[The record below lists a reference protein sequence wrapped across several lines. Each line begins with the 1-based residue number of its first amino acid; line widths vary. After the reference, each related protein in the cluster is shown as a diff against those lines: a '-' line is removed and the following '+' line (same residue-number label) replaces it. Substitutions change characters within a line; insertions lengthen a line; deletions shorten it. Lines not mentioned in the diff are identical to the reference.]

1 MAKYRQI
8 YTEFWSDSFIL
19 ELTPEEKFFY
29 LYILTNTKSKQSG
42 IYELSKR
49 FIETETGLNRE
60 TIDIL
65 IKKFSEYNKILY
77 CEETKEI
84 MVLNWIKYNIP
95 NNQNIIKCVN
105 GEIRKIKNKE
115 FVKIL
120 FKRCV
125 AAQLDVEKIFENFI
139 IEEFF
144 DAPPLN
150 SSASMG
156 RNLEKVDKH
165 SLDYSLENNYNVI
178 RMNIENTEIHDVKN
192 SAEIKD
198 ASDTSEYLAN
208 QPFGRDLQGASQS
221 LPSNRIRSKKQEVI
235 SKKQELRNKE
245 EVIIKEEI
253 LTKKS
258 VEIVKHENNSFAG
271 SEGIK
276 SILKIYEENVHAI
289 TPLVYDKI
297 LEFTKHVSSKVIIMA
312 IEEAVKYNAKSIKYI
327 SEIINSWI
335 SKGIKTAEGVNDYQK
350 KWANK
355 KCSDKAYGA
364 KSGGFCDYQ
373 QRDYDFDALEK
384 RLLGIA

>member
-65 IKKFSEYNKILY
+65 IKKFSEYDKILY

-115 FVKIL
+115 FLKIL

-125 AAQLDVEKIFENFI
+125 AAQLDVEKIFENVI
-139 IEEFF
+139 IEKFLDE
-144 DAPPLN
+144 PSVN
-150 SSASMG
+150 GIVSMD
-156 RNLEKVDKH
+156 RNLEKVDKL
-165 SLDYSLENNYNVI
+165 SVDYPLENNYNVI
-178 RMNIENTEIHDVKN
+178 RMNIENTEIHDIKN
-192 SAEIKD
+192 PAETKD

-208 QPFGRDLQGASQS
+208 QPFGRDLQGTSQS
-221 LPSNRIRSKKQEVI
+221 LQSNRIRSNKQEVI

-245 EVIIKEEI
+245 EVIIKEET
-253 LTKKS
+253 LAKKS
-258 VEIVKHENNSFAG
+258 VEIIKYENNSFSD
-271 SEGIK
+271 SEGLK
-276 SILKIYEENVHAI
+276 SILKIFEENVHAI

-312 IEEAVKYNAKSIKYI
+312 IEEAVNYNAKTIQYI
-327 SEIINSWI
+327 SKIINSWI

-350 KWANK
+350 QWLNK
-355 KCSDKAYGA
+355 KCSDKAYGT
-364 KSGGFCDYQ
+364 KSGGFCDYE

-384 RLLGIA
+384 QLLGIA

>member
-84 MVLNWIKYNIP
+84 MILNWIKYNIP

-115 FVKIL
+115 FLKIL

-125 AAQLDVEKIFENFI
+125 AAQLDVEKIFENII
-139 IEEFF
+139 IEKFY
-144 DAPPLN
+144 DDTSVN
-150 SSASMG
+150 GIASME
-156 RNLEKVDKH
+156 RNLEKVDKP
-165 SLDYSLENNYNVI
+165 LVDYPLENNYNVI
-178 RMNIENTEIHDVKN
+178 RMNIENTEINDIKN
-192 SAEIKD
+192 STEIKD

-208 QPFGRDLQGASQS
+208 
-221 LPSNRIRSKKQEVI
+221 
-235 SKKQELRNKE
+235 
-245 EVIIKEEI
+245 
-253 LTKKS
+253 
-258 VEIVKHENNSFAG
+258 
-271 SEGIK
+271 
-276 SILKIYEENVHAI
+276 
-289 TPLVYDKI
+289 
-297 LEFTKHVSSKVIIMA
+297 
-312 IEEAVKYNAKSIKYI
+312 
-327 SEIINSWI
+327 
-335 SKGIKTAEGVNDYQK
+335 
-350 KWANK
+350 
-355 KCSDKAYGA
+355 
-364 KSGGFCDYQ
+364 
-373 QRDYDFDALEK
+373 
-384 RLLGIA
+384 